1 MTRSVFVL
9 TVLGLVLAGPVSAQR
24 GRAWSGT
31 VHYRVEPVMVP
42 STHARHVPDS
52 VVLATDGKVFR
63 IDEWFRGEPRVWLLP
78 GDGTARVFFRF
89 VGVPVE
95 LREPCEVT
103 GRVGQ
108 VEPAWGEAPCVWG
121 GEAMPREVTWGDGVL
136 YRLTAERA
144 EPGRLPA
151 DRFTPPP
158 GHQTVDRAGLET
170 LLLTLSARN

>member
-1 MTRSVFVL
+1 MMRSLLLVAVS
-9 TVLGLVLAGPVSAQR
+9 GLVATSPLCAQR
-24 GRAWSGT
+24 GRGWSGT
-31 VHYRVEPVMVP
+31 VHYRVDPVAVA
-42 STHARHVPDS
+42 STQVHHVPDS
-52 VVLATDGKVFR
+52 VVVATDGKQFR

-78 GDGTARVFFRF
+78 GDGTAHVFFRF

-108 VEPAWGEAPCVWG
+108 VEPAWGGAPCVWG

-170 LLLTLSARN
+170 LLLTLPTRN

>member
-1 MTRSVFVL
+1 MTRSVFA
-9 TVLGLVLAGPVSAQR
+9 GIALAGVLVSPVSAQR
-24 GRAWSGT
+24 DRGWSGT
-31 VHYRVEPVMVP
+31 VSYRVEPVAVP
-42 STHARHVPDS
+42 STHASHVPDS
-52 VVLATDGKVFR
+52 VVLATDGKAFR

-108 VEPAWGEAPCVWG
+108 TEPAWGGSPCVWG
-121 GEAMPREVTWGDGVL
+121 GAALPREVTWGDGVL

-151 DRFTPPP
+151 DRFSPPP
-158 GHQTVDRAGLET
+158 GYQTVDRAGLET
-170 LLLTLSARN
+170 LLLTLPTKH